1 MKIIKRASA
10 IWSGSVP
17 SGQGSMRLGQGQ
29 DLPFSLKSRVEDSIM
44 TNPEELVGA
53 ALAGCFSMALSGL
66 IEEAGKVPGTIETSA
81 RVTLEQ
87 KSDGF
92 YITEIALI
100 CRGKEQS
107 LTNEEFV
114 ELANKAKGNCPISR
128 LYSSASITLDAAL
141 ES

>member
-10 IWSGSVP
+10 VWNGAVP
-17 SGQGSMRLGQGQ
+17 TGQGTMSLGQGQ
-29 DLPFSLKSRVEDSIM
+29 ALPFSLKSRVEESVM

-81 RVTLEQ
+81 KVTLEK

-92 YITEIALI
+92 HITEIALI
-100 CRGKEQS
+100 SRGKDQS
-107 LTNEEFV
+107 LNNDEFV
-114 ELANKAKGNCPISR
+114 ALANKAKGNCPISR
-128 LYSSASITLDAAL
+128 LYASASITLDAAL
-141 ES
+141 EN